1 MLCQN
6 CKKKQASIHF
16 VKVINGKK
24 TEMHLCDEC
33 APQKE
38 MGGFGSFGFGIGDIL
53 GGMLGGGTL
62 GHNRLVCDMCKT
74 DFDTFSKTGKLGCS
88 KCYEVFE
95 EYLDAPLKR
104 IHGSSKHIGKSPKRI
119 KNEQPKQNPIEAL
132 KSQLADAIKKEDFES
147 AAKLRD
153 EIRAIEGGDKK

>member
-38 MGGFGSFGFGIGDIL
+38 IGGFGSFGFGIGDIL
-53 GGMLGGGTL
+53 GGMLGGTIT
-62 GHNRLVCDMCKT
+62 HNRLVCDMCKT
-74 DFDTFSKTGKLGCS
+74 DYDTFSKTGKLGCS

-104 IHGSSKHIGKSPKRI
+104 IHGSSKYLGKTPKKHIKEEKSAASTVS
-119 KNEQPKQNPIEAL
+119 EL
-132 KSQLADAIKKEDFES
+132 KKKLADAIKKEDFES

-153 EIRAIEGGDKK
+153 EIRAIEGGDNK